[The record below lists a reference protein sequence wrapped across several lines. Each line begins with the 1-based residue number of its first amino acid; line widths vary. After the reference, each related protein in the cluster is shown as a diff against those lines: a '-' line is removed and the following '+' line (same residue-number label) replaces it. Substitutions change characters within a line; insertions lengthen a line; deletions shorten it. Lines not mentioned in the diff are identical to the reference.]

1 MDTIYNDNS
10 INDYINT
17 IKKIASFSSLFREMS
32 KTNIFVHIFMNRQYI
47 PPAPTRSWFSFFCFT
62 TSW

>member
-17 IKKIASFSSLFREMS
+17 IKKIASFSSLFREMN
-32 KTNIFVHIFMNRQYI
+32 KTK
-47 PPAPTRSWFSFFCFT
+47 SLFT
-62 TSW
+62 SL

>member
-17 IKKIASFSSLFREMS
+17 IKRIALFSSLFREMN

>member
-17 IKKIASFSSLFREMS
+17 IKKIASFSSLFREMD

-47 PPAPTRSWFSFFCFT
+47 PPAPTRS
-62 TSW
+62 